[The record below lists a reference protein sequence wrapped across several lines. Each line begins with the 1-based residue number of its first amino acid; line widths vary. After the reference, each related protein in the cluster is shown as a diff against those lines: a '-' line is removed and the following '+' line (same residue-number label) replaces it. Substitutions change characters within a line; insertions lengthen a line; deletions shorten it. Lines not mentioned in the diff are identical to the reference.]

1 MKAVLD
7 HIGIAVQDIDKA
19 LAFYRDA
26 LGLEVEA
33 PEEVFLNLNT
43 PEDLKRL

>member
-7 HIGIAVQDIDKA
+7 HIGIAVQDVEAA

-26 LGLEVEA
+26 LGLEGEA
-33 PEEVFLNLNT
+33 PEEGVT
-43 PEDLKRL
+43 RARVA

>member
-7 HIGIAVQDIDKA
+7 HVGIAVGDIDKA

-26 LGLEVEA
+26 LGLHVEA
-33 PEEVFLNLNT
+33 PEEVA
-43 PEDLKRL
+43 

>member
-7 HIGIAVQDIDKA
+7 HIGIAVADVEQA

-33 PEEVFLNLNT
+33 P
-43 PEDLKRL
+43 KRS